1 MKISIIGAG
10 NMGVA
15 IACGLVGD
23 KNLELMVSNPTKG
36 KLEALK
42 KIHPQ
47 INITTNNC
55 DAAKWADVVILAVKP
70 WIMQTVVKEIKNS
83 LCLERQQLVSIAA
96 GVKTA
101 EIMSWLGGISMPVY
115 YLIPNT
121 AISISRSMTFV
132 APCNA
137 SEGQVE
143 TIVSLFGKLG
153 KVMLVEEKEIP
164 ACMALAS
171 CGIAYAMRYA
181 RANMEGAIELG
192 IKPAKALEIIEQ
204 TMIGAA
210 ELLAATGNH
219 PEAEIDKVT
228 TPGGLTIKGINTL
241 EENGF
246 TTAVIKAL
254 KASV

>member
-1 MKISIIGAG
+1 MATKIRLQRHGRKDYAHYTIVVADSRAPRDGRFIERLGSYDPNTDPATIQLNFDRALYWVGVGAQ
-10 NMGVA
+10 
-15 IACGLVGD
+15 
-23 KNLELMVSNPTKG
+23 PTDT
-36 KLEALK
+36 AHYILK
-42 KIHPQ
+42 
-47 INITTNNC
+47 
-55 DAAKWADVVILAVKP
+55 
-70 WIMQTVVKEIKNS
+70 
-83 LCLERQQLVSIAA
+83 R
-96 GVKTA
+96 A
-101 EIMSWLGGISMPVY
+101 EILSWLGGISMPVY

-137 SEGQVE
+137 NEGQVE

-181 RANMEGAIELG
+181 RANMEGAIEMG

-204 TMIGAA
+204 TMTGAA
-210 ELLAATGNH
+210 ELLATTGNH

-241 EENGF
+241 EEFGF

>member
-1 MKISIIGAG
+1 
-10 NMGVA
+10 MGVA
-15 IACGLVGD
+15 IAGGLAGD
-23 KNLELMVSNPTKG
+23 KSLKLMVSNPTKG
-36 KLEALK
+36 KLETLK
-42 KIHPQ
+42 QAHPE
-47 INITTNNC
+47 ISVTTSNC
-55 DAAKWADVVILAVKP
+55 EAARWADIVILAVKP
-70 WIMQTVVKEIKNS
+70 WIMQTVVTEIKA
-83 LCLERQQLVSIAA
+83 CLDADRQQLVSIAA
-96 GVKTA
+96 GVGTA
-101 EIMSWLGGISMPVY
+101 KILSWLGGMCIPVY

-121 AISISRSMTFV
+121 AISISKSMTFV

-137 SEGQVE
+137 GERQVA
-143 TIVSLFGKLG
+143 VVMSVFGKLG
-153 KVMLVEEKEIP
+153 KTMLVEENEIP
-164 ACMALAS
+164 VCMALAS

-181 RANMEGAIELG
+181 RANMEGAIEMG

-204 TMIGAA
+204 TMVGAA

-246 TTAVIKAL
+246 TTAVVKAL